1 MNSPFNNLIDMFREE
16 GKFYNEPSFYFAKVT
31 SELPNL
37 KVMINNMEL
46 DKNNL
51 LIDKS
56 LLDRHNYYINCS
68 EGTINHNLKD
78 KLSIGDKV
86 VMLKDNNKFI
96 IISKVVSI

>member
-56 LLDRHNYYINCS
+56 LLDRHNYYINYFYQVPYR
-68 EGTINHNLKD
+68 
-78 KLSIGDKV
+78 LS
-86 VMLKDNNKFI
+86 
-96 IISKVVSI
+96 